1 MKYNIII
8 FRGKTFFLNQ
18 KGQKPIYFDL
28 FINLFIMKKIV
39 FILALQCIATISLS
53 AQELP
58 KDTVVPKSLNEVIVI
73 GKKAE
78 LNQKQVKPLATI
90 DEYLQQS
97 GKIEMI
103 KRGGY
108 AWEPIINSMA
118 TERTLITIDGMRI
131 FGACT
136 DKMDPITSY
145 IEVSNLSEATI
156 KSGQQGACHGATIGG
171 AIDLKRNRSN
181 FNDLGWKASVN
192 SGFETNS
199 NQKIFG
205 TAVNY
210 VNKSFYIDTD
220 FMYRDADN
228 YKGGNNQEILFS
240 QFRKFNISATS
251 GFLLAKNKLVEG
263 SIIYDKATDVGYP
276 ALPMDISLAEALIT
290 SLKFEYTPKSEKI
303 TSNFAMTNWET
314 KIYYNT
320 ITHRMDD
327 TKRPFVPIHMDM
339 PGWSDTYGFYSK
351 VKGVFENHHFT
362 ADLNSFYNR
371 SIAEMTMYPSDPNE
385 NLMFMFT
392 WPDVR
397 TFYGSL
403 FLEDNI
409 ALSSKAS
416 LKFSGS
422 LANHFNEVADQLG
435 LESLQ
440 IFYPNMSE
448 SKSRILKSISSNYL
462 HSQNGFEYGFGVAY
476 GERAPSVSEG
486 YGFYLFNSFDRYDYI
501 GNPGLKN
508 ENSVE
513 GNASISYTTKKFSAK
528 LQSSYFHISNYIV
541 GRPDATVLP
550 MTIGASGIKI
560 YTALD
565 YATIFNTDLNIEY
578 QISDHF
584 KTKGQLVYNYGKDFE
599 DKNLPFISP
608 LRYSASVNYR
618 MNRFSSEI
626 MVQGNATQTQYS
638 PFYGEDRT
646 PDYAILNLATSY
658 LFAIEGSKLNVR
670 AGVENILDTYYSTFS
685 DWNNIPRKGRN
696 FFLNVTFSY

>member
-1 MKYNIII
+1 MSFWQNKNNTITN
-8 FRGKTFFLNQ
+8 RGKNFFLNQ
-18 KGQKPIYFDL
+18 KDQKSTFGL
-28 FINLFIMKKIV
+28 FINLFNMKKI
-39 FILALQCIATISLS
+39 ILLMVLQCLATVSIY
-53 AQELP
+53 AQEQTKDTITP
-58 KDTVVPKSLNEVIVI
+58 KDLNEVIVI
-73 GKKAE
+73 GKKAQ
-78 LNQKQVKPLATI
+78 LSQKQAKPLATI

-103 KRGGY
+103 KRGSY
-108 AWEPIINSMA
+108 AWEPMINSMA

-145 IEVSNLSEATI
+145 IEVSNLAEATI

-181 FNDLGWKASVN
+181 FANLGWKASVN
-192 SGFETNS
+192 TGYETNS
-199 NQKIFG
+199 NQKILG
-205 TAVNY
+205 TAINY

-228 YKGGNNQEILFS
+228 YKAGNNQEVLFS
-240 QFRKFNISATS
+240 QYRKFNISTTS
-251 GFLLAKNKLVEG
+251 GFLFNKNKLIEG

-276 ALPMDISLAEALIT
+276 ALPMDVSLAEALIT
-290 SLKFEYTPKSEKI
+290 SLKFEYAPKSARIDK
-303 TSNFAMTNWET
+303 WET
-314 KIYYNT
+314 KLYYNT

-327 TKRPFVPIHMDM
+327 TKRPAVPIHMDM

-351 VKGVFENHHFT
+351 AKGVLNKHHFT

-371 SIAEMTMYPSDPNE
+371 SIAEMTMYPTDPNE

-409 ALSSKAS
+409 ILNTNSS

-422 LANHFNEVADQLG
+422 LANHFNKVADQLG

-440 IFYPNMSE
+440 IFYPTMKD
-448 SKSRILKSISSNYL
+448 SKSRILKSISSNY
-462 HSQNGFEYGFGVAY
+462 SYTKNGFGYGFGLAY

-508 ENSVE
+508 ESSLE
-513 GNASISYTTKKFSAK
+513 GNASLGYANKKFSAK
-528 LQSSYFHISNYIV
+528 LTSSYFHISNYII
-541 GRPDATVLP
+541 GKPDATLIP
-550 MTIGASGIKI
+550 MTIGGSGVKI
-560 YTALD
+560 YTALE
-565 YATIFNTDLNIEY
+565 YATIFNTDLNLEY
-578 QISDHF
+578 QINDRF
-584 KTKGQLVYNYGKDFE
+584 KAKGQLVYNYGKDFE

-608 LRYSASVNYR
+608 LRYSATLNYKR
-618 MNRFSSEI
+618 NQSSSEI

-646 PDYAILNLATSY
+646 PDYAVLNVATSY
-658 LFAIEGSKLNVR
+658 LFVVDGSKLNVK
-670 AGVENILDTYYSTFS
+670 AGIENILDTYYSTFS
-685 DWNNIPRKGRN
+685 DWNSIPRKGRN

>member
-1 MKYNIII
+1 
-8 FRGKTFFLNQ
+8 
-18 KGQKPIYFDL
+18 
-28 FINLFIMKKIV
+28 MKKIV
-39 FILALQCIATISLS
+39 FILGLQFIASISLS
-53 AQELP
+53 AQVQT
-58 KDTVVPKSLNEVIVI
+58 KDTIVPKSLNEVIVI
-73 GKKAE
+73 SKKAH
-78 LNQKQVKPLATI
+78 LSQKQAKSLATI

-145 IEVSNLSEATI
+145 VEVSNLSEATI

-181 FNDLGWKASVN
+181 FSDLGWEASIN
-192 SGFETNS
+192 TGYETNS

-205 TAVNY
+205 TAINY
-210 VNKSFYIDTD
+210 VENSFYVDTD

-228 YKGGNNQEILFS
+228 YTAGNNQEVLFS
-240 QFRKFNISATS
+240 QFRKFNVSITS
-251 GFLLAKNKLVEG
+251 GFLIGKNKLIEG
-263 SIIYDKATDVGYP
+263 SLIYDKATNVGYP
-276 ALPMDISLAEALIT
+276 ALPMDVSLAEALIT
-290 SLKFEYTPKSEKI
+290 SLKFEYTPKSSKI
-303 TSNFAMTNWET
+303 ENWES
-314 KIYYNT
+314 KLYYNT

-351 VKGVFENHHFT
+351 AKGVFENHHFT
-362 ADLNSFYNR
+362 ANLNSFYNR
-371 SIAEMTMYPSDPNE
+371 SIAEMTMYPTDPNE

-397 TFYGSL
+397 TFYGGL

-409 ALSSKAS
+409 ALNSTSS

-422 LANHFNEVADQLG
+422 LANHFNKVADELG

-440 IFYPNMSE
+440 IFYPNMSA
-448 SKSRILKSISSNYL
+448 SKIRILKSISSNY
-462 HSQNGFEYGFGVAY
+462 SYNKNGFEYGFGLAY
-476 GERAPSVSEG
+476 GERSPSVSEG

-508 ENSVE
+508 ETSVE
-513 GNASISYTTKKFSAK
+513 VNTSLAYAAKKFSAK
-528 LQSSYFHISNYIV
+528 VTSSYFHISNYII
-541 GRPDATVLP
+541 GKPDATLIP
-550 MTIGASGIKI
+550 MTIGASGVKI

-565 YATIFNTDLNIEY
+565 YATIFNTDLNVEY

-608 LRYSASVNYR
+608 LRYSASLNYKID
-618 MNRFSSEI
+618 RFSSEI

-646 PDYAILNLATSY
+646 SDYAILNLATSY
-658 LFAIEGSKLNVR
+658 LFAIDGSKLNVR
-670 AGVENILDTYYSTFS
+670 AGIENILDTYYSTFS
-685 DWNNIPRKGRN
+685 DWNNISRKGRN
-696 FFLNVTFSY
+696 FFLNVNFAY

>member
-1 MKYNIII
+1 
-8 FRGKTFFLNQ
+8 
-18 KGQKPIYFDL
+18 
-28 FINLFIMKKIV
+28 MKKIV
-39 FILALQCIATISLS
+39 FILALQFIASISLS
-53 AQELP
+53 AQVQT
-58 KDTVVPKSLNEVIVI
+58 KDTIVPKSLNEVIVI
-73 GKKAE
+73 SKKAH
-78 LNQKQVKPLATI
+78 LSQKQAKSLATI

-145 IEVSNLSEATI
+145 VEVSNLSEATI

-181 FNDLGWKASVN
+181 FSDLGWEASIN
-192 SGFETNS
+192 TGYETNS

-205 TAVNY
+205 TAINY
-210 VNKSFYIDTD
+210 VENSFYVDTD

-228 YKGGNNQEILFS
+228 YTAGNKQEVLFS
-240 QFRKFNISATS
+240 QFRKFNVSITS
-251 GFLLAKNKLVEG
+251 GFLIGKNKLIEG
-263 SIIYDKATDVGYP
+263 SLIYDKATNVGYP
-276 ALPMDISLAEALIT
+276 ALPMDVSLAEALIT
-290 SLKFEYTPKSEKI
+290 SLKFEYTPKSSKI
-303 TSNFAMTNWET
+303 ENWES
-314 KIYYNT
+314 KLYYNT

-327 TKRPFVPIHMDM
+327 TKRPLVPIHMDM

-351 VKGVFENHHFT
+351 AKGVFEKHHFT

-371 SIAEMTMYPSDPNE
+371 SIAEMTMYPTDPNE

-409 ALSSKAS
+409 ALNSTSS

-422 LANHFNEVADQLG
+422 LANHFNKVADELG

-440 IFYPNMSE
+440 IFYPNMSA
-448 SKSRILKSISSNYL
+448 SKIRILKSISSNY
-462 HSQNGFEYGFGVAY
+462 SYNKNGFEYGFGLAY
-476 GERAPSVSEG
+476 GERSPSVSEG

-508 ENSVE
+508 ETSVE
-513 GNASISYTTKKFSAK
+513 VNTSLAYATKKLSAK
-528 LQSSYFHISNYIV
+528 LTSSYFHISNYII
-541 GRPDATVLP
+541 GKPDATLIP
-550 MTIGASGIKI
+550 MTIGASGVKI
-560 YTALD
+560 YTALN
-565 YATIFNTDLNIEY
+565 YATIFNTDLNVEY

-608 LRYSASVNYR
+608 LRYSASLNYKID
-618 MNRFSSEI
+618 RFSSEI

-646 PDYAILNLATSY
+646 SDYAILNLATSY
-658 LFAIEGSKLNVR
+658 LFAIDGSKLNVR
-670 AGVENILDTYYSTFS
+670 AGIENILDTYYSTFS
-685 DWNNIPRKGRN
+685 DWNNISRKGRN
-696 FFLNVTFSY
+696 FFLNVNFAY